1 MKSSSLLKLVT
12 GVAGYY
18 KRLPFRPFSSLL
30 EKLYFSFLSFKSDG
44 SLVQKCIDGVNFEL
58 DLKEVIDSAM
68 FYEGSRELGTSL
80 ALKKL
85 CKPGHVV
92 FDIGANV
99 GSHALPMASYV
110 GKQGKVYAFEPVPW
124 AIKKLK
130 RSLELNNFDNLVIES
145 IALSDITEQEVEMDF
160 RASFKVDSKS
170 GVGQDGKVDNGWW
183 SECEHVKVRMETL
196 DNYASNHQI
205 SRLDLIKLDVDGF
218 EGKVFRGA
226 FKTLKRFQPILIMEV
241 APAWAE
247 MRGDNILDILHHIEQ
262 LNYKF
267 YAEKDFK
274 EIHNLTQLIGNL
286 SPGGGINVVASV
298 HSLNSAVAS

>member
-1 MKSSSLLKLVT
+1 MKSSSLLRFVT
-12 GVAGYY
+12 HVAGYY
-18 KRLPFRPFSSLL
+18 KRLPFRPLSSLL
-30 EKLYFSFLSFKSDG
+30 QKMYFGVLNFKSDG
-44 SLVQKCIDGVNFEL
+44 SLVQKRIDGVNFEL

-68 FYEGSRELGTSL
+68 FYEGSREPNTSQ

-99 GSHALPMASYV
+99 GSHALPIASYV
-110 GKQGKVYAFEPVPW
+110 GKEGKVYLFEPVPW
-124 AIKKLK
+124 AMNKLK
-130 RSLELNNFDNLVIES
+130 RNLELNNFDNLVIES
-145 IALSDITEQEVEMDF
+145 IALSDVTEQEVEMNF
-160 RASFKVDSKS
+160 RASFKIGSKS
-170 GVGQDGKVDNGWW
+170 GVGQDGKIDNGWW
-183 SECEHVKVRMETL
+183 NECEHVKVRMETL
-196 DNYASNHQI
+196 DSYASKHQI

-226 FKTLKRFQPILIMEV
+226 FKTLKKFQPILIMEV

-247 MRGDNILDILHHIEQ
+247 LRGENIVEILHHIEQ

-274 EIHNLTQLIGNL
+274 QIHNLAELIGNL